1 LAITVAKVEAV
12 GVLPLDLRTR
22 ANQRDGETASP
33 LLDFNT
39 ETPSDA
45 LTAHLLANDKAADD
59 RARRVLQMPFHRGV
73 DPAHHLTVDNRGK
86 GDPVGSLRQ
95 LLNALAKIVGRT
107 GIAELAA
114 QLGGCFCIID
124 RKPPD
129 GDGDAVRL
137 GAGTHIG
144 ILARL
149 LSDFQFEQD
158 NRTLRN

>member
-1 LAITVAKVEAV
+1 V
-12 GVLPLDLRTR
+12 GVFPLDLRTN
-22 ANQRDGETASP
+22 ANQRYGLTARP

-39 ETPSDA
+39 ETPPNA
-45 LTAHLLANDKAADD
+45 LTAHLLANDNSADD

-73 DPAHHLTVDNRGK
+73 DPAHHLTVDHCGE
-86 GDPVGSLRQ
+86 GDPVSSVRQ
-95 LLNALAKIVGRT
+95 LLNALAKISGRT

-114 QLGGCFCIID
+114 QLSGCFCIID
-124 RKPPD
+124 RKPAD

-158 NRTLRN
+158 DRTLRD